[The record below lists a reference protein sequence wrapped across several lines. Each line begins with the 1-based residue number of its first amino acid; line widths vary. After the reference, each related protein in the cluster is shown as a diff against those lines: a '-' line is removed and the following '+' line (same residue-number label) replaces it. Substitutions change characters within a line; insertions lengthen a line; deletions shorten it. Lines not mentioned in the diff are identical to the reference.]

1 VRTERWALESTCP
14 AALSD
19 LVRQI
24 VYVPS
29 PHNGRH
35 VTRLHHAAT
44 LRLFFDG
51 PSNYAVV
58 MRTSPVGRA
67 ELLARLG
74 ALADDTRLRIL
85 ELFDREGKLAMPWDA
100 VRLGKDT
107 RIGPKK
113 TRVEQF
119 NFKLTNSKDVR
130 VEARVLERLV
140 SEQAAQYAGV
150 PAAPAMLMAEAAA
163 AVP

>member
-1 VRTERWALESTCP
+1 
-14 AALSD
+14 
-19 LVRQI
+19 
-24 VYVPS
+24 
-29 PHNGRH
+29 
-35 VTRLHHAAT
+35 
-44 LRLFFDG
+44 
-51 PSNYAVV
+51 
-58 MRTSPVGRA
+58 M
-67 ELLARLG
+67 
-74 ALADDTRLRIL
+74 L
-85 ELFDREGKLAMPWDA
+85 ELFDREGKPAMPWDA

-130 VEARVLERLV
+130 VEAKLLERLV

-150 PAAPAMLMAEAAA
+150 SAAPAMLMAEAAA